1 MALVV
6 DVPGVNTAVEH
17 LQELADRM
25 QHDFGFSDDDVNN
38 IDQVIEALRQL
49 EAERKAAHA
58 RLEEETIKASIQ
70 RHCLQFLPQQIS
82 QEITDAVESAKKS
95 NAEAIVALK
104 KQLEDINNNIVYLEG
119 YQKKLDEENAHLHP
133 ERELIRQQHEEI
145 ISQLNQR
152 MAEKASMQ
160 IHLNETRDR
169 VRQTNQEIVDLEDGI
184 LQLKE
189 DLIQERGEARKEKR
203 QLKKAVAHTTEKT
216 KEQKK
221 INVDKKK
228 DLDILHDK
236 LMDSEGKLDSLRKS
250 LRRFETNKAKLEG
263 QERALT
269 AQLQKQLKQNDEL
282 KKKGNAIIA
291 EEMKLSK
298 DFIEKENNLT
308 NRIKRL
314 DEEIQN
320 QTLRFD
326 ELDTDRTELSYGIDF
341 PITVEK
347 IRAKVEELLQI
358 REEDAERVSELN
370 AKLQNEK
377 RNLSSKA
384 EEVGDLQGQNTKMT
398 EEIEL
403 IGETHKAVMAQLQ
416 KQIEDYRAQLAFE
429 RKERLEV
436 QDRKNS
442 TSKELED
449 FKLDNQRFMQ
459 EMNTTITQGKQDHI
473 SLSNEMGTLHELEE
487 EDSSD
492 WTSEDE
498 ELGAQLQRDLRDD
511 DKEIQDLETILE
523 EEQQKYQQT
532 FTKRQN
538 EVDKMEREINDMEFQ
553 IAEKKQKVEDMGPG
567 FAALEKAFE
576 ERTDAYEKQK
586 KDIVELKGK
595 KNQLEEKIRQ
605 AKDKKERMA
614 DPQEKL
620 RKELKQKRHEVIF
633 QLKHQGEETKEIES
647 QIYGTGCKVKTI
659 LDENQRIEDGIKAFN
674 KEIDD
679 LHYQMEYNE
688 KLKVKLLLELANTKD
703 ILGQSWDEDT
713 ELQQRYSE
721 RDQLVVDGLG
731 ELLDRTVKREETI
744 SAVTGRLEV
753 ELQFLSDFL
762 DNLASRR
769 PKDSYLSQCRTP
781 IPATPDS
788 REGRRPLSQVSS
800 ISRASSSRSLPP
812 LEMAD
817 THSPS
822 RPTTSKSARS
832 GRNVVISEE
841 VTEIAHGGN
850 ERTKTITKSM

>member
-49 EAERKAAHA
+49 
-58 RLEEETIKASIQ
+58 
-70 RHCLQFLPQQIS
+70 
-82 QEITDAVESAKKS
+82 
-95 NAEAIVALK
+95 
-104 KQLEDINNNIVYLEG
+104 
-119 YQKKLDEENAHLHP
+119 
-133 ERELIRQQHEEI
+133 
-145 ISQLNQR
+145 
-152 MAEKASMQ
+152 

-169 VRQTNQEIVDLEDGI
+169 VRQTNQE
-184 LQLKE
+184 
-189 DLIQERGEARKEKR
+189 
-203 QLKKAVAHTTEKT
+203 AHTTEKT

-282 KKKGNAIIA
+282 KKKG
-291 EEMKLSK
+291 
-298 DFIEKENNLT
+298 
-308 NRIKRL
+308 IKRL

-326 ELDTDRTELSYGIDF
+326 ELDTDRTELSY
-341 PITVEK
+341 E
-347 IRAKVEELLQI
+347 VEELLQI

-403 IGETHKAVMAQLQ
+403 IGETHKALETELEHRHNIRTPTPPGLTEEQ
-416 KQIEDYRAQLAFE
+416 KAMLESLDEEERA
-429 RKERLEV
+429 LEV

-473 SLSNEMGTLHELEE
+473 SLSNE
-487 EDSSD
+487 DKS
-492 WTSEDE
+492 DE
-498 ELGAQLQRDLRDD
+498 EIQDVTTVGAQLQRDLRDD

-769 PKDSYLSQCRTP
+769 PKDS
-781 IPATPDS
+781 